1 VYATV
6 TDIESIVVATLE
18 TLPTQ
23 LAVLDSD
30 GDIQYTNR
38 AWERFGR
45 ENDAPGDTSMVG
57 ENYLAVCDATDDPDS
72 TTAARGIRSVL
83 SGERDEF
90 AFEYPCHSPDEQRWF
105 LMRATG
111 FEHAGEP
118 HALVMHLN
126 ITERKLAELSVEEQ
140 NQQLETV
147 ASILSH
153 DLRNPL
159 TVALGRAGMLDEAGT
174 DHENVESLTASLE
187 RMETIIGDAL
197 MLTRGRDVED
207 TEPVTLRETARD
219 AWSHVDTGDSTLDVA
234 GNIEGAVVAADRSL
248 LMQLLEN
255 LFRNAV
261 EHAGETVT
269 VTVETVGDGDGRGFA
284 VADDGPG
291 IPEEEREHVFDVGHT
306 TDGGG
311 TGMGLAIVELIAEAH
326 GWDVTVGESGT
337 GGARFAVTGVETIP
351 TPDST
356 AESD

>member
-1 VYATV
+1 MYADEWAAQEDKTGSL
-6 TDIESIVVATLE
+6 ESPGSLVVAF
-18 TLPTQ
+18 
-23 LAVLDSD
+23 S
-30 GDIQYTNR
+30 
-38 AWERFGR
+38 
-45 ENDAPGDTSMVG
+45 
-57 ENYLAVCDATDDPDS
+57 
-72 TTAARGIRSVL
+72 
-83 SGERDEF
+83 RDE
-90 AFEYPCHSPDEQRWF
+90 ER
-105 LMRATG
+105 RRVN
-111 FEHAGEP
+111 
-118 HALVMHLN
+118 HAL
-126 ITERKLAELSVEEQ
+126 IDEAERVWR
-140 NQQLETV
+140 T
-147 ASILSH
+147 
-153 DLRNPL
+153 LRNGGESGGDP
-159 TVALGRAGMLDEAGT
+159 
-174 DHENVESLTASLE
+174 ENVESLTVSLE

-207 TEPVTLRETARD
+207 TEPVTLTETARD
-219 AWSHVDTGDSTLDVA
+219 AWSHVDTGDSTLDVT
-234 GNIEGAVVAADRSL
+234 GNVEGAVVAAGRSL

-326 GWDVTVGESGT
+326 GWDVTVGESDT